1 MYYID
6 INSIFLYDLTDAI
19 QEISWQIMF
28 KKFLPKETDFFIMF
42 EKAAQNVN
50 KSAILL
56 VEMMEDLGNAEI
68 KAKEIYE
75 AEQEGD
81 MLTHE
86 VMRNLNKT
94 FLTPIDREDIH
105 ALINNIDDVLD
116 LIWASADRAVLFKL
130 NSAAPEAVEISKVIL
145 ETTEYIIKAVICLK
159 DKKYSYIQ
167 EYCIE
172 INRLENRGDRIFR
185 EALVKLFD
193 NIKDPI
199 LVIKW
204 KEVYEHLE
212 EANDKCEDVADILES
227 IVLKHA

>member
-1 MYYID
+1 
-6 INSIFLYDLTDAI
+6 
-19 QEISWQIMF
+19 
-28 KKFLPKETDFFIMF
+28 MF
-42 EKAAQNVN
+42 EKAALNIN
-50 KSAILL
+50 RAAALL
-56 VEMMEDLGNAEI
+56 VEMMEDLTSGAA
-68 KAKEIYE
+68 KSKEIYE

-86 VMRNLNKT
+86 IMRKLNKT
-94 FLTPIDREDIH
+94 FLTPVDREDIH
-105 ALINNIDDVLD
+105 ALVNCLDDVLD
-116 LIWASADRAVLFKL
+116 LVWAVSDRTVLSKLSSAP
-130 NSAAPEAVEISKVIL
+130 PEAVDLCKTLL
-145 ETTEYIIKAVICLK
+145 ETTEFIIKAIACLK

-185 EALVKLFD
+185 EALVRLFD

-212 EANDKCEDVADILES
+212 EANDTCEDVADILES

>member
-1 MYYID
+1 M
-6 INSIFLYDLTDAI
+6 L
-19 QEISWQIMF
+19 
-28 KKFLPKETDFFIMF
+28 KKFLPKETDFFSMF
-42 EKAAQNVN
+42 EKASLNVN
-50 KSAILL
+50 RAASLL
-56 VEMMEDLGNAEI
+56 VEMMEDLSLSEV
-68 KAKEIYE
+68 KTKEIYE

-86 VMRNLNKT
+86 VMRSLNKT
-94 FLTPIDREDIH
+94 FLTPVDREDIH
-105 ALINNIDDVLD
+105 ALVNCLDDVID
-116 LIWASADRAVLFKL
+116 LIWASADRAMLFNLKTPL
-130 NSAAPEAVEISKVIL
+130 PEAIELSKTVQ
-145 ETTEYIIKAVICLK
+145 ETTDFIIKAIGCLK

-193 NIKDPI
+193 TINDPI

-204 KEVYEHLE
+204 KDVYEMLE
-212 EANDKCEDVADILES
+212 EANDTCEDVANILEG

>member
-1 MYYID
+1 
-6 INSIFLYDLTDAI
+6 
-19 QEISWQIMF
+19 
-28 KKFLPKETDFFIMF
+28 MF
-42 EKAAQNVN
+42 EKAALNVN
-50 KSAILL
+50 TGAALL
-56 VEMMEDLGNAEI
+56 VEMMEDLNIADI
-68 KAKEIYE
+68 KSKEIYE

-86 VMRNLNKT
+86 LMRKLNKT

-105 ALINNIDDVLD
+105 ALANKVDDVID
-116 LIWASADRAVLFKL
+116 LVWAVADRTVLFKL
-130 NSAAPEAVEISKVIL
+130 DSAPPEAVDLCKTLL
-145 ETTEYIIKAVICLK
+145 ETTEYIIKAVGCLK

-185 EALVKLFD
+185 KALVKLFD

-212 EANDKCEDVADILES
+212 EAHDTCEDVADILES
-227 IVLKHA
+227 IILKHA

>member
-1 MYYID
+1 M
-6 INSIFLYDLTDAI
+6 LR
-19 QEISWQIMF
+19 
-28 KKFLPKETDFFIMF
+28 KFLPKETDFFSMF
-42 EKAAQNVN
+42 EKAVLNLN
-50 KSAILL
+50 KGALLL
-56 VEMMEDLGNAEI
+56 VEMMEDLSIGEI
-68 KAKEIYE
+68 KTKEIYE

-86 VMRNLNKT
+86 VMRKLNKT
-94 FLTPIDREDIH
+94 FLTPVDREDIH
-105 ALINNIDDVLD
+105 ALINHIDDVLD
-116 LIWASADRAVLFKL
+116 LIWAVADRTMLFKL
-130 NSAAPEAVEISKVIL
+130 ESAPPEAVELSKTLL
-145 ETTEYIIKAVICLK
+145 ETTEFITKAVGCLK

-185 EALVKLFD
+185 AALVKLFD

-212 EANDKCEDVADILES
+212 EAHDTCEDVADILEG
-227 IVLKHA
+227 IILKHA

>member
-1 MYYID
+1 
-6 INSIFLYDLTDAI
+6 
-19 QEISWQIMF
+19 MF

>member
-1 MYYID
+1 MIKK
-6 INSIFLYDLTDAI
+6 IF
-19 QEISWQIMF
+19 
-28 KKFLPKETDFFIMF
+28 PKEINFFEMF
-42 EKAAQNVN
+42 EKAALNVN
-50 KSAILL
+50 RGAISL
-56 VEMMEDLGNAEI
+56 VEMMDNFGVAEV

-81 MLTHE
+81 MITHE
-86 VMRNLNKT
+86 VLRRLNKT
-94 FLTPIDREDIH
+94 FITPLDREDIH
-105 ALINNIDDVLD
+105 SLISRLDDVLD

-130 NSAAPEAVEISKVIL
+130 NNPLPEAAELAKTL
-145 ETTEYIIKAVICLK
+145 HETTEIITKAINCLK

-172 INRLENRGDRIFR
+172 INRLENRCDRIFR

-199 LVIKW
+199 IVIKW

-212 EANDKCEDVADILES
+212 DASDKCEDVANILES

>member
-1 MYYID
+1 
-6 INSIFLYDLTDAI
+6 
-19 QEISWQIMF
+19 
-28 KKFLPKETDFFIMF
+28 MF
-42 EKAAQNVN
+42 EKAAVNVN
-50 KSAILL
+50 KSATLL
-56 VEMMEDLGNAEI
+56 VEMLENLGAAEV

-86 VMRNLNKT
+86 VMRKLNKT
-94 FLTPIDREDIH
+94 FLTPVDREDIH
-105 ALINNIDDVLD
+105 ALVGRIDDVLD

-130 NSAAPEAVEISKVIL
+130 DSAPQEAIELSKTLL
-145 ETTEYIIKAVICLK
+145 ETTEFITKAIDCLK

-185 EALVKLFD
+185 KGLVKLFE

-212 EANDKCEDVADILES
+212 DANDTCEDVANILES

>member
-1 MYYID
+1 M
-6 INSIFLYDLTDAI
+6 LR
-19 QEISWQIMF
+19 
-28 KKFLPKETDFFIMF
+28 KFLPKQTDFFVMF
-42 EKAAQNVN
+42 EKAALNLN
-50 KSAILL
+50 KAAVML
-56 VEMMEDLGNAEI
+56 VEMMEDLSIAKI
-68 KAKEIYE
+68 KSKEIYE

-81 MLTHE
+81 MITHE
-86 VMRNLNKT
+86 VMRSLNKT
-94 FLTPIDREDIH
+94 FLTPVDREDIH
-105 ALINNIDDVLD
+105 ALVNGLDDILD

-130 NSAAPEAVEISKVIL
+130 EAAPSEAVDLSKTL
-145 ETTEYIIKAVICLK
+145 HETTEYITKAIASLK
-159 DKKYSYIQ
+159 EKKYSYIQ

-199 LVIKW
+199 MVIKW

-212 EANDKCEDVADILES
+212 EANDTCEDVADILEG

>member
-1 MYYID
+1 M
-6 INSIFLYDLTDAI
+6 L
-19 QEISWQIMF
+19 
-28 KKFLPKETDFFIMF
+28 KRFLPKETDFFIMF
-42 EKAAQNVN
+42 EKAALNVN
-50 KSAILL
+50 KSAIILL
-56 VEMMEDLGNAEI
+56 EMMEDLSIADI

-86 VMRNLNKT
+86 IMRKLNKT
-94 FLTPIDREDIH
+94 FLTPVDREDIH
-105 ALINNIDDVLD
+105 SLANNVDDVID
-116 LIWASADRAVLFKL
+116 LVWAVADRTVLFKL
-130 NSAAPEAVEISKVIL
+130 DSAPPEAVELCKTLL
-145 ETTEYIIKAVICLK
+145 ETTEYISKAVGCLK

-172 INRLENRGDRIFR
+172 INSLENKGDRIFR

-212 EANDKCEDVADILES
+212 EAHDTCEDVANILES

>member
-1 MYYID
+1 MLK
-6 INSIFLYDLTDAI
+6 N
-19 QEISWQIMF
+19 
-28 KKFLPKETDFFIMF
+28 FLPKETDFFIMF
-42 EKAAQNVN
+42 ENASRNVN
-50 KSAILL
+50 KGATLL
-56 VEMMEDLGNAEI
+56 VEMMEDLGVADI

-75 AEQEGD
+75 VEQEGD

-86 VMRNLNKT
+86 LMRKLNKT

-105 ALINNIDDVLD
+105 ALANKVDDVID
-116 LIWASADRAVLFKL
+116 LIWAVADRTVLFRL
-130 NSAAPEAVEISKVIL
+130 DSAAPEAVELCKSLL
-145 ETTEYIIKAVICLK
+145 ETTEFITKAVICLK

-193 NIKDPI
+193 TIKDPI

-212 EANDKCEDVADILES
+212 EAHDTCEDVADILES

>member
-1 MYYID
+1 
-6 INSIFLYDLTDAI
+6 
-19 QEISWQIMF
+19 MF
-28 KKFLPKETDFFIMF
+28 KKFLPRETDFFSMF
-42 EKAAQNVN
+42 ETASRNVN
-50 KSAILL
+50 KGARLL
-56 VEMMEDLGNAEI
+56 VEMMEDFSSSDI

-81 MLTHE
+81 MFTHE
-86 VMRNLNKT
+86 VMRKLNKT
-94 FLTPIDREDIH
+94 FLTPVDREDIH
-105 ALINNIDDVLD
+105 ALINCLDDVLD

-130 NSAAPEAVEISKVIL
+130 GSALPEAIDLSKIL
-145 ETTEYIIKAVICLK
+145 FETTEYITKAISCLK

-193 NIKDPI
+193 NMKDPI

-212 EANDKCEDVADILES
+212 EANDTCEDVADILES

>member
-1 MYYID
+1 M
-6 INSIFLYDLTDAI
+6 L
-19 QEISWQIMF
+19 
-28 KKFLPKETDFFIMF
+28 KRFLPKETDFFSMF
-42 EKAAQNVN
+42 EKAALNVN
-50 KSAILL
+50 KGANLL
-56 VEMMEDLGNAEI
+56 LEMMEDLTVGEI
-68 KAKEIYE
+68 KSKEIYE
-75 AEQEGD
+75 VEQEGD

-86 VMRNLNKT
+86 VMRKLNKT
-94 FLTPIDREDIH
+94 FLTPVDREDIH
-105 ALINNIDDVLD
+105 ALVNCLDDVLD
-116 LIWASADRAVLFKL
+116 LIWSSADRTVLFKL
-130 NSAAPEAVEISKVIL
+130 DSPQSEAVDLCKTL
-145 ETTEYIIKAVICLK
+145 LATTEYITKAVECLK
-159 DKKYSYIQ
+159 DKKYTYIQ

-212 EANDKCEDVADILES
+212 EANDTCEDVADILES

>member
-1 MYYID
+1 
-6 INSIFLYDLTDAI
+6 
-19 QEISWQIMF
+19 
-28 KKFLPKETDFFIMF
+28 MF
-42 EKAAQNVN
+42 EKAALNVN
-50 KSAILL
+50 RGAISL
-56 VEMMEDLGNAEI
+56 VEMMDNFGVAEV

-81 MLTHE
+81 MITHE
-86 VMRNLNKT
+86 VLRRLNKT
-94 FLTPIDREDIH
+94 FITPLDREDIH
-105 ALINNIDDVLD
+105 SLISRLDDVLD

-130 NSAAPEAVEISKVIL
+130 NNPLPEAAELAKTL
-145 ETTEYIIKAVICLK
+145 HETTEIITKAINCLK

-172 INRLENRGDRIFR
+172 INRLENRCDRIFR

-199 LVIKW
+199 IVIKW

-212 EANDKCEDVADILES
+212 DASDKCEDVANILEG

>member
-1 MYYID
+1 MTLIGYF
-6 INSIFLYDLTDAI
+6 SILLTT
-19 QEISWQIMF
+19 QIEDGTIMI
-28 KKFLPKETDFFIMF
+28 KKIFPKEINFFEMF
-42 EKAAQNVN
+42 EKAALNVN
-50 KSAILL
+50 RGAISL
-56 VEMMEDLGNAEI
+56 VEMMDNFGVAEV

-81 MLTHE
+81 MITHE
-86 VMRNLNKT
+86 VLRRLNKT
-94 FLTPIDREDIH
+94 FITPLDREDIH
-105 ALINNIDDVLD
+105 SLISRLDDVLD

-130 NSAAPEAVEISKVIL
+130 NNPLPEAAELAKTL
-145 ETTEYIIKAVICLK
+145 HETTEIITKAINCLK

-172 INRLENRGDRIFR
+172 INRLENRCDRIFR

-199 LVIKW
+199 IVIKW

-212 EANDKCEDVADILES
+212 DASDKCEDVANILEG

>member
-1 MYYID
+1 
-6 INSIFLYDLTDAI
+6 
-19 QEISWQIMF
+19 
-28 KKFLPKETDFFIMF
+28 MF
-42 EKAAQNVN
+42 EKAVRNVN
-50 KSAILL
+50 KGASLL
-56 VEMMEDLGNAEI
+56 VEMMEDLGIADI

-75 AEQEGD
+75 VEQEGD

-86 VMRNLNKT
+86 LMRKLNKT

-105 ALINNIDDVLD
+105 ALANNVDDVID
-116 LIWASADRAVLFKL
+116 LVWAVADRTVLFKL
-130 NSAAPEAVEISKVIL
+130 DSAPPEAVELCKTLL
-145 ETTEYIIKAVICLK
+145 ETTEYITKAVGCLK

-212 EANDKCEDVADILES
+212 EAHDTCEDVANILES

>member
-1 MYYID
+1 MIKK
-6 INSIFLYDLTDAI
+6 IF
-19 QEISWQIMF
+19 
-28 KKFLPKETDFFIMF
+28 PKEINFFEMF
-42 EKAAQNVN
+42 EKAALNVN
-50 KSAILL
+50 KGATSL
-56 VEMMEDLGNAEI
+56 VEMMDNFGVAEA

-86 VMRNLNKT
+86 VLRRLNKT
-94 FLTPIDREDIH
+94 FITPLDREDIH
-105 ALINNIDDVLD
+105 SLISRLDDILD

-130 NSAAPEAVEISKVIL
+130 NNPLPDAAELAKTL
-145 ETTEYIIKAVICLK
+145 HETTEIITKAINCLK

-185 EALVKLFD
+185 EGLVKLFD

-199 LVIKW
+199 IVIKW

-212 EANDKCEDVADILES
+212 DASDKCEDVANILEG

>member
-1 MYYID
+1 
-6 INSIFLYDLTDAI
+6 
-19 QEISWQIMF
+19 MF
-28 KKFLPKETDFFIMF
+28 KKFLPKEIDFFSMF
-42 EKAAQNVN
+42 EKAALNVN
-50 KSAILL
+50 KSANLL
-56 VEMMEDLGNAEI
+56 LEMMENPGASDI

-86 VMRNLNKT
+86 VMRKLNKT
-94 FLTPIDREDIH
+94 FLTPVDREDIH
-105 ALINNIDDVLD
+105 ALICRIDDILD
-116 LIWASADRAVLFKL
+116 LIWASADRMVLFKL
-130 NSAAPEAVEISKVIL
+130 NMSMPEAIELSKTLL
-145 ETTEYIIKAVICLK
+145 ETTEVITKAINCLK

-185 EALVKLFD
+185 DALAKLFD
-193 NIKDPI
+193 EIKDPI

-212 EANDKCEDVADILES
+212 DANDTCEDVANILEG

>member
-1 MYYID
+1 M
-6 INSIFLYDLTDAI
+6 L
-19 QEISWQIMF
+19 
-28 KKFLPKETDFFIMF
+28 KKFLPKEIDFFVMF
-42 EKAAQNVN
+42 EKAVLNVN
-50 KSAILL
+50 KGAALL
-56 VEMMEDLGNAEI
+56 VEMMEDLNVADI

-75 AEQEGD
+75 IEQEGD

-86 VMRNLNKT
+86 LMRKLNKT

-105 ALINNIDDVLD
+105 ALANKVDDVID
-116 LIWASADRAVLFKL
+116 LVWAVADRTVLFKL
-130 NSAAPEAVEISKVIL
+130 DSAPPEAVDLCKTLL
-145 ETTEYIIKAVICLK
+145 ETTEYIIKAVGCLK

-185 EALVKLFD
+185 KALVKLFD

-212 EANDKCEDVADILES
+212 EAHDTCEDVADILES
-227 IVLKHA
+227 IILKHA